1 MAARGPVSYCGC
13 HYRLRK
19 PTDDEG
25 PHQLHPTLPS
35 PPVVSDPEP
44 GVDSKIIAVVVV
56 CSVLGIVLL
65 LLLFVLLVWKM
76 SRQRSGKQS
85 YAPSEKS
92 RDSFRR

>member
-1 MAARGPVSYCGC
+1 MAAI
-13 HYRLRK
+13 
-19 PTDDEG
+19 TDSASQQTTRAHTNST
-25 PHQLHPTLPS
+25 PLFPLLPA
-35 PPVVSDPEP
+35 VSDPEP

-65 LLLFVLLVWKM
+65 LLLFVLLVWKI
-76 SRQRSGKQS
+76 SRQRGGKQS